1 MTQQN
6 TDRGTTFSCAG
17 VIGLGL
23 IGGSIARAL
32 KNRAGLAVVGL
43 DTDQAVIE
51 QATASAVLT
60 SGGVISENDRP
71 GHVSD
76 EQAWQLLRDCDVV
89 FVCTPAA
96 TVAMTVELASAY
108 TTGLLTDVA
117 SVKKPIM
124 DKVSCDRFIGGH
136 PMAGSERR
144 GFSFSSEMLLEN
156 AVYVLCLGDDT
167 RLPFTTVKRFEQ
179 LIRLIG
185 ATPIHLDAV
194 VHDQAVAAVSHLPHV
209 AAAALALLA
218 ARRDDGTLT
227 RLAAG
232 GFRDITRIASSDA
245 RLWSGISLESRQA
258 LLPVLKEFNQII
270 SEFIESLEFRDE
282 KELHKLFYQA
292 SQYRGSLPVDGRGAL
307 SANSMLTVYITD
319 KPGVLGHVTTLLGN
333 NGINISNIRIR
344 ELRAYE
350 GGCLQLML
358 QDGNQ
363 AIKAAW
369 LLQEAGYVCD

>member
-1 MTQQN
+1 
-6 TDRGTTFSCAG
+6 
-17 VIGLGL
+17 
-23 IGGSIARAL
+23 
-32 KNRAGLAVVGL
+32 
-43 DTDQAVIE
+43 
-51 QATASAVLT
+51 
-60 SGGVISENDRP
+60 
-71 GHVSD
+71 
-76 EQAWQLLRDCDVV
+76 
-89 FVCTPAA
+89 
-96 TVAMTVELASAY
+96 
-108 TTGLLTDVA
+108 
-117 SVKKPIM
+117 
-124 DKVSCDRFIGGH
+124 
-136 PMAGSERR
+136 
-144 GFSFSSEMLLEN
+144 
-156 AVYVLCLGDDT
+156 
-167 RLPFTTVKRFEQ
+167 
-179 LIRLIG
+179 
-185 ATPIHLDAV
+185 
-194 VHDQAVAAVSHLPHV
+194 
-209 AAAALALLA
+209 
-218 ARRDDGTLT
+218 LT